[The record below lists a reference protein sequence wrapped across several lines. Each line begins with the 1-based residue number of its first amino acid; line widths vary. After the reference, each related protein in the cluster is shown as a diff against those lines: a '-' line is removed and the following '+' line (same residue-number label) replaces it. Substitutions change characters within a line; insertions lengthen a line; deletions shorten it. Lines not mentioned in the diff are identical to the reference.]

1 MQCLTTH
8 RPSSRV
14 ELLIANNQ
22 MFPTL
27 TGKRTVYLQE
37 RSRSHTTVCTCT
49 IRLFI
54 EANNIDRMMIRTG
67 YSLEHLDSPDVV
79 IQNTTECLQPTTG
92 TVYILQNTVVHNKQL
107 ALTGRSGIVAL
118 RIGCGSLHHMNR
130 FLLDSIMDLEV
141 VQIGNNVF
149 QSPTTSN
156 STISITNCPKLVSIE
171 IGSMSFLSLGSISI
185 THCPLL
191 SSLAIGSQSFP
202 EYNAFE
208 LTDLPSLQSIHIGS
222 NSFSALPTFN
232 LRSENSCMVSLW
244 QNCHTSPPW
253 QWTPIPFTIQTLSS
267 FRVSTLDE

>member
-37 RSRSHTTVCTCT
+37 RSHSHTTVCTCT

-118 RIGCGSLHHMNR
+118 RIGCCSLHHMNR

-156 STISITNCPKLVSIE
+156 STISITNCPTLVSIE

-232 LRSENSCMVSLW
+232 LRSENSCMVSL
-244 QNCHTSPPW
+244 
-253 QWTPIPFTIQTLSS
+253 
-267 FRVSTLDE
+267 

>member
-1 MQCLTTH
+1 MSYYASAIIENVPNVNWEENSLFTRTK
-8 RPSSRV
+8 SLSY
-14 ELLIANNQ
+14 NQ
-22 MFPTL
+22 
-27 TGKRTVYLQE
+27 
-37 RSRSHTTVCTCT
+37 
-49 IRLFI
+49 
-54 EANNIDRMMIRTG
+54 ANNIDRMMIRTG

-107 ALTGRSGIVAL
+107 ALTGRSGIMAL
-118 RIGCGSLHHMNR
+118 RIGCCSLHHMNR

-232 LRSENSCMVSLW
+232 LRKLPHLTSLTVDSNSFYDTNAVIL
-244 QNCHTSPPW
+244 QGKYT
-253 QWTPIPFTIQTLSS
+253 
-267 FRVSTLDE
+267 